1 MIGTF
6 SIVKQE
12 VPMTQ
17 EKVSPLRER
26 MMEDMRIRGMQE
38 TSQKAHIRALKDFAT
53 FLGRSPAPLC
63 ASFGWSILLRRTNR
77 STENVPIL
85 TVINAKIMSPMTSEP
100 PQMHSTDTPRPKQT
114 YSGLALSP

>member
-6 SIVKQE
+6 LIVKQE

-38 TSQKAHIRALKDFAT
+38 TSQKAQCQ
-53 FLGRSPAPLC
+53 S
-63 ASFGWSILLRRTNR
+63 
-77 STENVPIL
+77 STE
-85 TVINAKIMSPMTSEP
+85 TSRSGP
-100 PQMHSTDTPRPKQT
+100 HRKTFIKTDLDPFKANDCFHNECKRREKQPER
-114 YSGLALSP
+114 SADLGCMCDVLGWFALNDL

>member
-26 MMEDMRIRGMQE
+26 MMEDMRIRGMGDK
-38 TSQKAHIRALKDFAT
+38 SQKAHIRALKDFT
-53 FLGRSPAPLC
+53 VFLGRSPDTAVPDD
-63 ASFGWSILLRRTNR
+63 LRAYQLYMADTGV
-77 STENVPIL
+77 TH
-85 TVINAKIMSPMTSEP
+85 
-100 PQMHSTDTPRPKQT
+100 QHSTRASLR
-114 YSGLALSP
+114 SGSFSR

>member
-26 MMEDMRIRGMQE
+26 MMEDMRIRGMGDK
-38 TSQKAHIRALKDFAT
+38 SQKAHIRALKDFT
-53 FLGRSPAPLC
+53 VFLGRSPDTC
-63 ASFGWSILLRRTNR
+63 LLYT
-77 STENVPIL
+77 
-85 TVINAKIMSPMTSEP
+85 SPS
-100 PQMHSTDTPRPKQT
+100 PRDR
-114 YSGLALSP
+114 G